1 MRLFLYAALLCAALS
16 ADASYVTPSTA
27 STAGGTLVYITIDHV
42 LNCTAGNC
50 TPIVQFDG
58 IPSSDVKIEGYNMV
72 TAVAPPH
79 AKEAVVKVEVITP
92 SGRET
97 IPYPFAYIDPRDQV
111 LVPFTFKSAPGYGG
125 SSWST
130 ELWVHNE
137 ADHDVSITPKICG
150 GLFGLHECEDA
161 PLIVAAK
168 SSLLVPTGQ
177 AFYWMVPGTYYS
189 VPRADAAQLSFDLRL
204 LDETHPETSAT
215 SIPVVRVQPR
225 SKLVLLN
232 VPNDGHGRMLL
243 RVYGFHSSFP
253 VHVYD
258 LDTGERLADELLEYW
273 MPTDIGGGPT
283 YPGFAA
289 QSSAIFNVP
298 AVRKAHRLRV
308 EIESAHPEF
317 PTFMWAIIT
326 ITDNV
331 TQHVTVIT
339 PAS

>member
-1 MRLFLYAALLCAALS
+1 MFALS
-16 ADASYVTPSTA
+16 TEASYVNPETSPTE
-27 STAGGTLVYITIDHV
+27 GGTLVYITFDNA
-42 LNCTAGNC
+42 LQCQSSSC

-58 IPSSDVKIEGYNMV
+58 VAASDVKIVGSKQV

-79 AKEAVVKVEVITP
+79 ATEAVVNIEVITP
-92 SGRET
+92 SSRET
-97 IPYPFAYIDPRDQV
+97 IVRRFAYADPRDEV

-125 SSWST
+125 SRWSS

-137 ADHDVSITPKICG
+137 AGHDVSLTPKICG
-150 GLFGLHECEDA
+150 GLSGLHECDDA

-168 SSLLVPTGQ
+168 SSLRVPAGQ
-177 AFYWMVPGTYYS
+177 SFYWMVPGTYYS
-189 VPRADAAQLSFDLRL
+189 IPRADAAQLSFDLRL
-204 LDETHPETSAT
+204 VDETHPETSAT

-243 RVYGFHSSFP
+243 RVYGFQQVFAA
-253 VHVYD
+253 HVYD
-258 LDTGERLADELLEYW
+258 LDTGERLADERLLYS
-273 MPTDIGGGPT
+273 MPTDIGGGTT

-289 QSSAIFNVP
+289 QSSAIFDVP

-308 EIESAHPEF
+308 EIESVYPEY
-317 PTFMWAIIT
+317 PAFMWAIIT